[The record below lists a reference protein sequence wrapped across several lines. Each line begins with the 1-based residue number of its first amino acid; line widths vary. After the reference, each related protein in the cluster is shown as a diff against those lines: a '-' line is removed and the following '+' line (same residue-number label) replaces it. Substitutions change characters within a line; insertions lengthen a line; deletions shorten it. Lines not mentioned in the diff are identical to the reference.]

1 MQNLFT
7 SRHTEHHQNEKNE
20 KKQIIEDQIQIMLE
34 ENIIKPSS
42 SPWAAPVVI
51 VKKPCGDHR
60 FCIDYRGLNHL
71 TLKDSY
77 PLPRVDESLD
87 FLARGKFLTTLDLAR
102 GYWQVSVEKQ
112 SRPKTVFVSHCGL
125 FQFKVLPFG
134 LSNAPATFQ
143 RVMNNI
149 LAGLI

>member
-1 MQNLFT
+1 MMLVE
-7 SRHTEHHQNEKNE
+7 S
-20 KKQIIEDQIQIMLE
+20 IIE
-34 ENIIKPSS
+34 PSS

-60 FCIDYRGLNHL
+60 FFVDYRGLNHL

-77 PLPRVDESLD
+77 PLPRINESFD

-112 SRPKTVFVSHCGL
+112 SRTKTDFVSHCGL
-125 FQFKVLPFG
+125 FQFKVLLLG
-134 LSNAPATFQ
+134 L
-143 RVMNNI
+143 VMPRPHFKE
-149 LAGLI
+149 